1 MNRPIPMPS
10 PRRLIAIAAAA
21 VAVPI
26 GVATVLWPSADAQSQ
41 GAAPRSEATATTSA
55 SEPAKAA
62 VRSDKP
68 GYSPYATR
76 SYPTRV
82 YWGDQH
88 LHTSWSPDALAS
100 GTRVTPEEALR
111 FARGEE
117 VVSSTGLPVKLSRPL
132 DWLAVSDHSDAM
144 GIMSEVR
151 AGNPQLMTDPTLKR
165 WNQQMNASAEESMKV
180 VFEGIALQSQGK
192 LPAPMQDPAVAQD
205 MWRKM
210 TSIMEQYNDPGRFT
224 AFIAYEWTSNYG
236 GGNNLHRN
244 VIYRDGKARA
254 DQVPPLTTFVS
265 ENPEDLWSWMKSYE
279 DRTGGRVLAIPHN
292 GNLSNGLMFATT
304 TFKGDPL
311 TKEWAQARANYEP
324 LVEVTQGKG
333 TSEQHPSLAPNDE
346 FARFEIWDKG
356 NLNVVPKKPGM
367 IQFEYAR
374 EAYKNGLAIE
384 ARLGA
389 NPFKFGLA
397 GGTDNHTGLTTAE
410 ENNFYGKFPS
420 SEPSPKRWNENAFDF
435 EGRTIKGWEL
445 GASGYTGVWATDN
458 TREALWD
465 AMKRKEVY
473 GTTGPRMTVRLFGGF
488 DFEPQDANTR
498 EPAAVGYR
506 KGVPMGGDLS
516 RAPSGKRPTFLVG
529 ALKDPLSGNLDRIQ
543 IVKGWLD
550 AQGKTHEKVYDV
562 VWSQAATRKPGKDG
576 RLPPVGNTVDMKT
589 GTWRNTIGEPELMA
603 VWKDPSFDPKQR
615 AFYYARVIEIPT
627 PRWTLFDSLRFGI
640 KMGPEVPMTVRER
653 AYTSPIWYSP
663 S

>member
-1 MNRPIPMPS
+1 M
-10 PRRLIAIAAAA
+10 
-21 VAVPI
+21 
-26 GVATVLWPSADAQSQ
+26 
-41 GAAPRSEATATTSA
+41 
-55 SEPAKAA
+55 AK
-62 VRSDKP
+62 
-68 GYSPYATR
+68 
-76 SYPTRV
+76 
-82 YWGDQH
+82 
-88 LHTSWSPDALAS
+88 
-100 GTRVTPEEALR
+100 
-111 FARGEE
+111 
-117 VVSSTGLPVKLSRPL
+117 
-132 DWLAVSDHSDAM
+132 
-144 GIMSEVR
+144 
-151 AGNPQLMTDPTLKR
+151 
-165 WNQQMNASAEESMKV
+165 
-180 VFEGIALQSQGK
+180 
-192 LPAPMQDPAVAQD
+192 D
-205 MWRKM
+205 MWHKM

-224 AFIAYEWTSNYG
+224 AFIAYEWTSNFG

-292 GNLSNGLMFATT
+292 GSLSNGLMFATT

-420 SEPSPKRWNENAFDF
+420 SEPSPKRWSENAFNF

-445 GASGYTGVWATDN
+445 GASGYTGVWATCSRR
-458 TREALWD
+458 TCEL
-465 AMKRKEVY
+465 
-473 GTTGPRMTVRLFGGF
+473 TTFGG
-488 DFEPQDANTR
+488 
-498 EPAAVGYR
+498 
-506 KGVPMGGDLS
+506 
-516 RAPSGKRPTFLVG
+516 
-529 ALKDPLSGNLDRIQ
+529 
-543 IVKGWLD
+543 
-550 AQGKTHEKVYDV
+550 
-562 VWSQAATRKPGKDG
+562 
-576 RLPPVGNTVDMKT
+576 
-589 GTWRNTIGEPELMA
+589 
-603 VWKDPSFDPKQR
+603 
-615 AFYYARVIEIPT
+615 
-627 PRWTLFDSLRFGI
+627 
-640 KMGPEVPMTVRER
+640 
-653 AYTSPIWYSP
+653 
-663 S
+663 